1 MKITNQDT
9 KSPTIS
15 IEIPKGH
22 EPQYT
27 QVGDYIKITFE
38 PKEEPKLPETWED
51 LVTVT
56 GYRYDINGKKYYT
69 CSAIANTE
77 TRGMYPTSEESE
89 ASIALAQLLQ
99 LRNAWSGK
107 HCDDFK
113 HGADIYWSVN
123 FSNVFCFH
131 EKELCGRFQTQFADL
146 IKIASPLL

>member
-1 MKITNQDT
+1 MDNKQI
-9 KSPTIS
+9 I
-15 IEIPKGH
+15 IEVAEGLKPL
-22 EPQYT
+22 YT
-27 QVGDYIKITFE
+27 QVGDIIKISFE
-38 PKEEPKLPETWED
+38 PIDQPKEEPKLPEKWED

-113 HGADIYWSVN
+113 HEADIYWSVN

-131 EKELCGRFQTQFADL
+131 EKELRDRFQTQFAVL
-146 IKIASPLL
+146 IKTASPLL